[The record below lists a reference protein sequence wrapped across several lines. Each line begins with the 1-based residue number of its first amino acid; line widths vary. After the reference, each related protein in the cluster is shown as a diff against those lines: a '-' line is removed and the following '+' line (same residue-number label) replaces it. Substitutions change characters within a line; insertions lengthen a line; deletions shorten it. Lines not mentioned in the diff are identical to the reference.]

1 MSPTGNAATA
11 YAVALLSAF
20 AREGV
25 EDVVLCPGSRSQAL
39 ALVAAELERA
49 GRTRLHVRL
58 DERSAGFLALGL
70 AVESRT
76 PVVVLTTSGTAV
88 ANLHPAA
95 LEAFHSGVPLVLLTA
110 DRPEELRGV
119 ASNQTTVQPGL
130 FGPVIES
137 IDVPAPEGAEGESCA
152 AAELARRVYREAAE
166 GPRPVHLNV
175 SFRDPLSAAVPDLS
189 GEAWDAP
196 ADAAPA
202 PVADPSNVLAAEPV
216 ARSVPHGPRTVVVAG
231 HAAGERAEE
240 FARVGGWPLLAEV
253 SSGSRFGPN
262 LVVAFRRLLNDPG
275 FGGDVERAIVFGHPT
290 LTREV
295 PNLLRRDD
303 VEVIVVGPSGG
314 QWYNQ
319 GRRAE
324 LVGAVEVVGAPEDAT
339 AARRW
344 LGRWVAASRGIL
356 DAEAQAAEP
365 QGRADGRDFAR
376 LELAAMRAP
385 VTRRGLV
392 EAVWR
397 ATWPHDR
404 LVLGAS
410 RLIREAD
417 ASVPGKKIRVHANR
431 GLAGI
436 DGTVATATG
445 IALASQRSG
454 AGATRVLIGDL
465 TLLHDAGSLLGGHG
479 EQLPRIQVIVG
490 NDGGGT
496 IFDGLEVARTAAPTA
511 IERVMFT
518 PQSVDIESL
527 ARAYGWAYSRAATA
541 GELSSALTVP
551 VTGPAI
557 LEVPLAR

>member
-1 MSPTGNAATA
+1 VGQTGNPATD

-20 AREGV
+20 VREGV
-25 EDVVLCPGSRSQAL
+25 TEVVVCPGSRSQAL

-49 GRTRLHVRL
+49 GRIRLHVRL

-76 PVVVLTTSGTAV
+76 PVIVITTSGTAV

-130 FGPVIES
+130 FGPVIDT
-137 IDVPAPEGAEGESCA
+137 IDVPAPEGAEGEATA
-152 AAELARRVYREAAE
+152 AAELAGRVYGSAA
-166 GPRPVHLNV
+166 GGPVHLNV
-175 SFRDPLSAAVPDLS
+175 SFRDPLSAVVPDLS
-189 GEAWDAP
+189 ASSS
-196 ADAAPA
+196 AAPENVPA
-202 PVADPSNVLAAEPV
+202 ETVAVSEPV
-216 ARSVPHGPRTVVVAG
+216 AVPRPAGARPLPHGPRTVVIAG
-231 HAAGERAEE
+231 HGAGERAEE
-240 FARVGGWPLLAEV
+240 LARAGGWPLLAEV
-253 SSGSRFGPN
+253 SSGARFGPN
-262 LVVAFRRLLNDPG
+262 LVVAFRQLLNDPE
-275 FGGDVERAIVFGHPT
+275 FGCGIERAIVFGHPT

-303 VEVIVVGPSGG
+303 VEVLVVGPSGG
-314 QWYNQ
+314 QWYNP

-324 LVGAVEVVGAPEDAT
+324 LVSDAEVSGKPEDERE
-339 AARRW
+339 ARRW
-344 LGRWVAASRGIL
+344 LGRWVFASRRIL
-356 DAEAQAAEP
+356 DAEAQATEV
-365 QGRADGRDFAR
+365 QGRPDGRDFAR

-385 VTRRGLV
+385 VTRRALV
-392 EAVWR
+392 EAVWL

-417 ASVPGKKIRVHANR
+417 GRVPGKKIRVHANR

-436 DGTVATATG
+436 DGTIATATG
-445 IALASQRSG
+445 IALASQRGG

-479 EQLPRIQVIVG
+479 EQVPRIQVIVG

-496 IFDGLEVARTAAPTA
+496 IFDGLEVARTAHPDA

-518 PQSVDIESL
+518 PQCVDIESL
-527 ARAYGWAYSRAATA
+527 ARAYGWAHSRAATA
-541 GELSSALTVP
+541 GELSAALTTP
-551 VTGPAI
+551 VTGPSI